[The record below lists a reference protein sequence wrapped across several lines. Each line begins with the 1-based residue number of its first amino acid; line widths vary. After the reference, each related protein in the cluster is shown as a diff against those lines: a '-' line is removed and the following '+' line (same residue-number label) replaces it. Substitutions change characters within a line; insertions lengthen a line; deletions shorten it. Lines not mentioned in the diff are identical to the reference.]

1 MKRKDE
7 MATFDP
13 IRYKEIEREVYS
25 RTAENYTRFGGPI
38 FESMASPLLKG
49 ANLKPGQKILDVACG
64 IGIPSLKAAEMV
76 APSGS
81 VIGVDL
87 APGMI
92 EMARSRVAEKG
103 LKNIEFR
110 EADAESLPFENRSF
124 DTVLCHLGLIHFSDR
139 TRALREMGRV
149 LRPNGDLA
157 ISVWST
163 PDRTRVIGIV
173 SKCVATLWPA
183 AVIPGAPTWFDFG
196 LEGALEKIL
205 LDTGFREIK
214 TNRFD
219 FPLEVKDG
227 EDYWRTNLG
236 VSGRLQMLLKNVPQD
251 IAEQIEAQAKAEAEK
266 YRTGGRLSIPCEV
279 VIGWAKK

>member
-1 MKRKDE
+1 

-13 IRYKEIEREVYS
+13 IKYKEIEREVYS
-25 RTAENYTRFGGPI
+25 RTAENYARFGGPV

-64 IGIPSLKAAEMV
+64 IGIPSLSAAQMV
-76 APSGS
+76 IPDGS
-81 VIGVDL
+81 VIGIDL

-92 EMARSRVAEKG
+92 EMARSRAAEKG
-103 LKNIEFR
+103 LKNVEFR
-110 EADAESLPFENRSF
+110 EADAEALPFEDRSF
-124 DTVLCHLGLIHFSDR
+124 DAVLCHLGLIHFTDR
-139 TRALREMGRV
+139 AKALKEMGRV
-149 LRPNGDLA
+149 LKPDGDLA
-157 ISVWST
+157 VSVWSI
-163 PDRTRVIGIV
+163 PDRTKVTGIV

-196 LEGALEKIL
+196 PEGALEKIL
-205 LDTGFREIK
+205 LDTGFREIR

-219 FPLEVKDG
+219 FPLEVRDG
-227 EDYWRTNLG
+227 EEYWRTNLG

-251 IAEQIEAQAKAEAEK
+251 VAKQIEAQAKTEAEK
-266 YRTGGRLSIPCEV
+266 YRIGEKLRIPCEV